1 MKEVK
6 ITEYS
11 KLSVLRYQY
20 GLATVI
26 GFMAKLQPI
35 NFSKFKRF
43 SNVAD
48 GIACKI
54 ISSFQESN
62 LLVIVP
68 DRYDIELSIKF
79 AERLRLK

>member
-1 MKEVK
+1 MAC
-6 ITEYS
+6 
-11 KLSVLRYQY
+11 
-20 GLATVI
+20 LATVI